1 MPNRIKDFST
11 TATAPASDDFVA
23 LDGTTNG
30 SRKISGN
37 VLLANIST
45 QLVQPTGTINGT
57 NTAFTLPVTPAGDVL
72 VLLNGLQVAESGY
85 TVSATT
91 LTMTTAPQ
99 TGDRLDVAVATLLA
113 GVQREIGIGTSLPGT
128 ANEGDIFGV
137 YTP

>member
-11 TATAPASDDFVA
+11 TATAPASDDYLV

-30 SRKISGN
+30 TRRIS
-37 VLLANIST
+37 ANIHLGGIST
-45 QLVQPTGTINGT
+45 QLAQPTGTINGT
-57 NTAFTLPVTPAGDVL
+57 NTAFTLPVTPAGDVI

-85 TVSATT
+85 TVSGTT

-113 GVQREIGIGTSLPGT
+113 GVQKEIGIGTSLPAT

>member
-1 MPNRIKDFST
+1 MPKRINALT
-11 TATAPASDDFVA
+11 NTATAPASDDFVP

-30 SRKISGN
+30 TRKIAGN

-57 NTAFTLPVTPAGDVL
+57 NTVFTLPVTPAGDVI

-91 LTMTTAPQ
+91 LTMSTAPQ
-99 TGDRLDVAVATLLA
+99 TGDRLDVAVATLLG
-113 GVQREIGIGTSLPGT
+113 GVQKEIGVGTSLPGT
-128 ANEGDIFGV
+128 VTNGAFFAV
-137 YTP
+137 YIP